1 MYHNSGQKVEM
12 VTGSRTRDKI
22 RQEVTG
28 IISQTT
34 QPSSGLSHATFHV
47 PIAYSSGYCM
57 SVISLCCMSCWLR
70 KCMHLHVIPPTP
82 FVPVYAL
89 AESVQPV
96 QVQGTRK

>member
-1 MYHNSGQKVEM
+1 MHHNSGQKVEM
-12 VTGSRTRDKI
+12 VTGSRPRDKI
-22 RQEVTG
+22 RQEITLR
-28 IISQTT
+28 QTT
-34 QPSSGLSHATFHV
+34 QASSGLSHAPINV

-57 SVISLCCMSCWLR
+57 SIIGSCCMSCWLR